1 MPNRESQAWNQ
12 DESSIKATGRVCNK
26 DRVDWGMIQGF
37 VRRSQALISIQNRD
51 TPGRK
56 SIKIMVLG
64 QSRKLF
70 IFVLFACFI
79 DSTLRCA
86 SEVLQVVSTCLYPVL
101 IQPIDPTDNI
111 PYRTGLSYGFV
122 WKWCAPNSW
131 KDCHFGGYITGLQTP
146 LNITWLLIYS
156 IDIPLYPRSR
166 LLIQYEWGYKQL
178 VMWLWTNGNLVV

>member
-122 WKWCAPNSW
+122 
-131 KDCHFGGYITGLQTP
+131 
-146 LNITWLLIYS
+146 
-156 IDIPLYPRSR
+156 
-166 LLIQYEWGYKQL
+166 
-178 VMWLWTNGNLVV
+178 